1 MIIVQTVKSLPAMEE
16 TVGSIPGLG
25 RSPGEWNGGP
35 LQYSCLQ
42 SFMDRGA
49 SGATVHGVTKSW
61 TQWATNTFTLI
72 TWMANWKTHFK
83 SQVLECLRVPEQGE
97 SPWPI
102 VCPVPWGTSHTYV
115 WTPRLLIPSLSTC
128 PKKPLLST
136 LSCWNS
142 STPTGGPS
150 GGLDQERDSCR
161 SWRQIEGRL
170 TGRVLE
176 CPGLGLSC
184 DRSAG

>member
-1 MIIVQTVKSLPAMEE
+1 MIIVQMVKSLPAMEE
-16 TVGSIPGLG
+16 TMGSFPGLG
-25 RSPGEWNGGP
+25 RSTGEWNGGL

-42 SFMDRGA
+42 NFMDRGA
-49 SGATVHGVTKSW
+49 WRATVHGVTKSW
-61 TQWATNTFTLI
+61 TQWMTNISPWSI

-83 SQVLECLRVPEQGE
+83 FQVLEFLRVLEQAE

-136 LSCWNS
+136 LSCWRL
-142 STPTGGPS
+142 GGPS
-150 GGLDQERDSCR
+150 GGLDQERDSSR
-161 SWRQIEGRL
+161 SWKQVKSTCQGI
-170 TGRVLE
+170 LE
-176 CPGLGLSC
+176 CPGLELSC
-184 DRSAG
+184 GRSAG